1 MYLPIFYYPIQ
12 EDDRAT
18 GFLIPTY
25 GTSTVRG
32 QSLSNAF
39 FWAIGRSQDATLYHD
54 WFSKT
59 GQGVRRR
66 VPLRADAGLP
76 GQRARVRARRARRDG
91 DATAGPD
98 AADRRE
104 AELSGHGRR

>member
-18 GFLIPTY
+18 GFLLPIY
-25 GTSTVRG
+25 GSSTIRG

-39 FWAIGRSQDATLYHD
+39 FWAINRSQDATLYHD

-59 GQGVRRR
+59 GQGFGGEYRYIRGR
-66 VPLRADAGLP
+66 HSAGNSRLSLLNEHAADVPAAE
-76 GQRARVRARRARRDG
+76 RRAPASTPG
-91 DATAGPD
+91 SAAT
-98 AADRRE
+98 
-104 AELSGHGRR
+104 